1 MKTVKSVGSQKRN
14 NLYELIM
21 RIAKLYREVDKETR
35 IRVGEKMLGGKID
48 EQSSFDREIN

>member
-1 MKTVKSVGSQKRN
+1 MENTT
-14 NLYELIM
+14 LYELIM
-21 RIAKLYREVDKETR
+21 RVAKLYREADKETR